1 MALCVAEDVCFLVLQ
16 GIPGSA
22 ARRERRRHGC
32 AWVPES
38 CATDGN
44 GNERTTETGRQRNDP
59 SGISTMPR
67 SSAACWSSSSFIWA
81 KKRASTASS
90 SRIGSSKETSGA
102 RSCRCRAGSVDR
114 SIAVSRER
122 CLCDGHFVA
131 NLRPTGAASRKCP
144 TNPFFNAE
152 AQRARSRREL
162 TRLRLPWRSP
172 PRRCVPPRLRVKNK
186 T

>member
-1 MALCVAEDVCFLVLQ
+1 MFVFWFFREFREARHAGNVADTAVL
-16 GIPGSA
+16 
-22 ARRERRRHGC
+22 GC
-32 AWVPES
+32 PSLAQPME
-38 CATDGN
+38 TGMNGRLKRDGN
-44 GNERTTETGRQRNDP
+44 GTIP

-102 RSCRCRAGSVDR
+102 RSCRCRAVSVDR